1 MNYKLVAYAQ
11 DFVSFLLQNINNPG
25 KIETIILFGSV
36 VRGEA
41 GKTSDID
48 IFIETREN
56 IENEIQ
62 KIKEEFYNSL
72 KVKKYWSLLGIKNEV
87 HCEIGN
93 LEEWRDLE
101 RSLIAQGVVLYG
113 KYKSKKQGSLYYL
126 FSVEQGKNRNKNIS
140 IWRRLYGYKQTVNK
154 QEYKKEGLVK
164 EYKGEKIARGVFIIS
179 SEHAQSL
186 ISFLKKNSINY
197 KIILIWKEN

>member
-62 KIKEEFYNSL
+62 KIKEDFYNSL

-179 SEHAQSL
+179 SEHAQIL